1 FYTKRYVQYFEAQGP
16 RLVNAITQDNWVL
29 GQGADLSPQDLRR
42 LMAELRQR
50 YFSEYADAWSDA
62 LGRVRLQETDNL
74 RQDAEQLMNL
84 TSAQSPLIRLLQQV
98 RENTRLLPGPGLLD
112 KVAQQSADLG
122 EMAKSRLTA
131 GQTA

>member
-1 FYTKRYVQYFEAQGP
+1 
-16 RLVNAITQDNWVL
+16 
-29 GQGADLSPQDLRR
+29 
-42 LMAELRQR
+42 MAELRQR

-98 RENTRLLPGPGLLD
+98 RENTRLLPGPD
-112 KVAQQSADLG
+112 CWTKWPS
-122 EMAKSRLTA
+122 SR
-131 GQTA
+131 QTWARWPSRG